1 MNEAEEPPT
10 PQSHFPLRKTD
21 DDPSTVSHCIPI
33 TLLRGY
39 KGNVSRY
46 VFSSLLSLSL
56 RCFQLFSLF
65 YSASSIQQVLAPHDD
80 ARNPLVDRTP
90 HREVLARDKPY
101 LFMQCHHDCVKFP
114 ATRPFPLF
122 ASLKW
127 ARYLAGECSRGPS
140 WSQPSPS
147 LSVHPTAALRRP
159 GMFRL
164 FSRGC
169 SVRDGMA
176 GRGTSCLWEGQGKV
190 REVGYE
196 C

>member
-1 MNEAEEPPT
+1 MC
-10 PQSHFPLRKTD
+10 SL
-21 DDPSTVSHCIPI
+21 
-33 TLLRGY
+33 
-39 KGNVSRY
+39 
-46 VFSSLLSLSL
+46 FSSLSPCDVSSYLA
-56 RCFQLFSLF
+56 
-65 YSASSIQQVLAPHDD
+65 YSIQQVLLAPHDD

-101 LFMQCHHDCVKFP
+101 LFMQCLHDCVKFP
-114 ATRPFPLF
+114 ATRPFPLL

-127 ARYLAGECSRGPS
+127 ARYLAGESRADRPGRNPR
-140 WSQPSPS
+140 PRS
-147 LSVHPTAALRRP
+147 LCILLRRP

-196 C
+196 R